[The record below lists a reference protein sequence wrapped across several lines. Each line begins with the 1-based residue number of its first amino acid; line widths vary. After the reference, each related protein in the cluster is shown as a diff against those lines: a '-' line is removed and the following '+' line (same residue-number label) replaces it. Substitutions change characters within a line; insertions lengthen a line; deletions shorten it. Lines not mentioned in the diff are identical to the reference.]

1 MENILKAAENFQVAP
16 VEEAIN
22 ESLFLEFMNKVAIW
36 DYFGISKAHYL
47 TLAESEKRDKI
58 TKYYLDMKSCNNTGK
73 MYIFLFFIF
82 FFILK
87 MESKLSEC
95 LVLRDFLSDVN
106 KDANEW
112 ILFHCYYCKNC
123 SACAINSRL
132 QKELKGNHFK
142 IKNKHI
148 KWWKIYFVDAL
159 PVLKPIG

>member
-1 MENILKAAENFQVAP
+1 MANILKAAENFQVAT
-16 VEEAIN
+16 VEDSIN
-22 ESLFLEFMNKVAIW
+22 ERLSLEFMNKVAIW

-87 MESKLSEC
+87 MEPKLSEC
-95 LVLRDFLSDVN
+95 WILRDFLFDVN

-112 ILFHCYYCKNC
+112 ILSHCYYCKNC

-132 QKELKGNHFK
+132 QKELKINHFK
-142 IKNKHI
+142 TKNKHI

-159 PVLKPIG
+159 PVLKPIR

>member
-1 MENILKAAENFQVAP
+1 MENILKAAKNFQVAP
-16 VEEAIN
+16 VEETIN

-36 DYFGISKAHYL
+36 DYFGISKAHCL
-47 TLAESEKRDKI
+47 TLSGSEKRYKI
-58 TKYYLDMKSCNNTGK
+58 TKHYVDMKSRNNMGK

-112 ILFHCYYCKNC
+112 ILSHCYYCKNC

-132 QKELKGNHFK
+132 QKELKRNHFK
-142 IKNKHI
+142 TKNKHI

-159 PVLKPIG
+159 PVLKSIG